1 MSNVTITP
9 HIAGDNA
16 AMFLRCGREA
26 IQTLRDYFAGKGLRN
41 LEYRFP

>member
-1 MSNVTITP
+1 MVITP

-26 IQTLRDYFAGKGLRN
+26 ILTLKTYFENHEIQNRQFA
-41 LEYRFP
+41 YP

>member
-1 MSNVTITP
+1 MDNVIIAP

-26 IQTLRDYFAGKGLRN
+26 IQTLKDYFDGKGLRDLRYN
-41 LEYRFP
+41 PP